1 MPPKVWEVLSSKM
14 EGDYRIFN
22 LRIDH
27 CVSPRTK
34 SSHDF
39 YVLESAD
46 WVNVIPLTARN
57 EVVLVRQYRHGIR
70 RLALEIPGGIVEK
83 EDSPEQAARRELMEE
98 TGYRDSAMVSLGL
111 CHPNPAFL
119 NNRCHMF
126 LAKDVYPAGEQD
138 QDEKEDIEVL
148 LRPLNEI
155 PRLIRTGEITHSL
168 VIAAFYRLYME
179 HLQRYPNPSDK

>member
-1 MPPKVWEVLSSKM
+1 LPPKKWEVISSKI

-22 LRIDH
+22 LRIDRS
-27 CVSPRTK
+27 VSPRTK
-34 SSHDF
+34 RSHDF

-70 RLALEIPGGIVEK
+70 GLALEIPGGIVEK
-83 EDSPEQAARRELMEE
+83 GDSPEAAARRELMEE

-126 LAKDVYPAGEQD
+126 LAKDVYPAGEQN

-148 LRPLNEI
+148 LRPLDEI
-155 PRLIRTGEITHSL
+155 PNLIRNGGITHSL
-168 VIAAFYRLYME
+168 VVAAFYRLYME
-179 HLQRYPNPSDK
+179 HLPGCPFR